1 MKLNTFL
8 KQFDKITDENERVE
22 FLKKHLKRTYIP
34 FIERNNAARRTVEAT
49 HVINDK
55 YEQNTQ
61 LLEMFKALD
70 FIELFTDIEFNRI
83 EDGQPVSADVYDEL
97 MSRGVIER
105 FESILTFDQRE
116 VWDGTYYNTLDDLK
130 QNMISTYTLIN
141 HSLNRISD
149 IVNEI
154 DSQISNF
161 QNNELI
167 NDVKTVSQDIN

>member
-97 MSRGVIER
+97 MSRNIIEG
-105 FESILTFDQRE
+105 FEDILTFDQRE
-116 VWDGTYYNTLDDLK
+116 VWDATYYNTLDDLK
-130 QNMISTYTLIN
+130 DKMVSPSSIIADYVERVAKVYEAIN
-141 HSLNRISD
+141 QWMTDVIEEAQSEN
-149 IVNEI
+149 I
-154 DSQISNF
+154 DG
-161 QNNELI
+161 
-167 NDVKTVSQDIN
+167 

>member
-116 VWDGTYYNTLDDLK
+116 VWDETYYNTLDDLK
-130 QNMISTYTLIN
+130 DKMVSPSSIITDYVERVAKVYEAIN
-141 HSLNRISD
+141 QWMTDVIEEAQSEN
-149 IVNEI
+149 I
-154 DSQISNF
+154 DG
-161 QNNELI
+161 
-167 NDVKTVSQDIN
+167 